1 MKQIFISSVQK
12 EFERERAAI
21 KKMIESDPIL
31 SPNFKAFVF
40 EIDAPAADKSTQQVY
55 LKEIEKSDI
64 YLLLVGNKY
73 GYCKEGEVSPTE
85 QEFDKAQELGLT
97 KLVFVRG
104 TDNSKRDARE
114 ALFLDKVSRE
124 RVRVRYQD
132 SDPEQAVGDLLDE
145 VRNSLRD
152 IMLDDGILSDKP
164 FEDQCPV
171 DASLDDI
178 DASRVAWF
186 VERAVRIRKAKY
198 PSNPSVVDVLRSL
211 HLYDAKRNAPTK
223 AGVLLFGRDVQGPF
237 PSSAIKCAC
246 YPGTEKRK
254 PNIDMELVE
263 GDLFQMA
270 DQAIAFICRHLN
282 HGAGVHRHGAAAD
295 DVDEIPNSVI
305 AEAVNNAIAHRNY
318 ASIGSIQ
325 VEVYSDRV
333 EVISPGRLHRAIT
346 VADLYRKH
354 ESFATNPRIA
364 RAMYQVK
371 YIETI
376 GTGITDLLKEC
387 KAKGLREPLLE
398 EVSGRFRIVI
408 WRPSANDQDK
418 IQPPGPVKG
427 LVNVPVNVPI
437 DVPIN
442 VPINE
447 TTPGKVLSAIKQSPG
462 INRTQLAKLLKV
474 DVKTISRAIAAL
486 SASVEHR
493 GSKKTGGYYLISQ

>member
-31 SPNFKAFVF
+31 SPNFKVFVF

-85 QEFDKAQELGLT
+85 QEFDKALELGLT

-254 PNIDMELVE
+254 PNTDMELVE

-270 DQAIAFICRHLN
+270 DQAIAFISRHLN
-282 HGAGVHRHGAAAD
+282 HGAGVHSHGAAAD

-427 LVNVPVNVPI
+427 LVNVPINVPI
-437 DVPIN
+437 D

>member
-1 MKQIFISSVQK
+1 MKRIFISSVQK

-31 SPNFKAFVF
+31 SPNFKVFVF

-73 GYCKEGEVSPTE
+73 GYSQEGEVSPTE

-132 SDPEQAVGDLLDE
+132 SDPEQAVADLLDE

-198 PSNPSVVDVLRSL
+198 PPNPSVVDVLRSL

-270 DQAIAFICRHLN
+270 DQAIAFISRHLN
-282 HGAGVHRHGAAAD
+282 HGAGVHSHGAAAD

-418 IQPPGPVKG
+418 IQPPDPVKG
-427 LVNVPVNVPI
+427 LVNAPI
-437 DVPIN
+437 TVPIN

-493 GSKKTGGYYLISQ
+493 GSKKAGGYYLISQ

>member
-1 MKQIFISSVQK
+1 MKRIFISSVQK

-31 SPNFKAFVF
+31 SPNFKVFVF

-73 GYCKEGEVSPTE
+73 GYSKEGEVSPTE

-132 SDPEQAVGDLLDE
+132 SDPEQAVADLLDE

-164 FEDQCPV
+164 FEDQCPA

-198 PSNPSVVDVLRSL
+198 PPNPSVVDVLRSL

-223 AGVLLFGRDVQGPF
+223 AGVLLFGRDVQEPF

-270 DQAIAFICRHLN
+270 DQAIAFISRHLN
-282 HGAGVHRHGAAAD
+282 HGAGVHSHGAAAD

-333 EVISPGRLHRAIT
+333 EIISPGHLHRAIR

-354 ESFATNPRIA
+354 ESHAVNPRIA

-371 YIETI
+371 YIETM
-376 GTGITDLLKEC
+376 GTGLTDLLDAC
-387 KAKGLREPLLE
+387 KANELKRPLLE
-398 EVSGRFRIVI
+398 EVPSGFRIVI
-408 WRPSANDQDK
+408 WRPT
-418 IQPPGPVKG
+418 PVTNRGDNRGGNRGGNSIEDLPEEQRRICEILIENPK
-427 LVNVPVNVPI
+427 
-437 DVPIN
+437 
-442 VPINE
+442 
-447 TTPGKVLSAIKQSPG
+447 SAIRKIASTLDVRPRTVEKQ
-462 INRTQLAKLLKV
+462 
-474 DVKTISRAIAAL
+474 IAAL
-486 SASVEHR
+486 KAKGILGRR
-493 GSKKTGGYYLISQ
+493 GGTRGFWEVKACESNGCAGVK

>member
-1 MKQIFISSVQK
+1 MKQVFISSVQK

-31 SPNFKAFVF
+31 KPNFKAFVF
-40 EIDAPAADKSTQQVY
+40 EIDASASDKSTQQVY

-104 TDNSKRDARE
+104 TDNSKRDERE
-114 ALFLDKVSRE
+114 KLFLDKVSRG

-132 SDPEQAVGDLLDE
+132 SEPEQAVGELLDE

-152 IMLDDGILSDKP
+152 IMLDDGILSEKP
-164 FEDQCPV
+164 FE
-171 DASLDDI
+171 
-178 DASRVAWF
+178 
-186 VERAVRIRKAKY
+186 
-198 PSNPSVVDVLRSL
+198 
-211 HLYDAKRNAPTK
+211 
-223 AGVLLFGRDVQGPF
+223 
-237 PSSAIKCAC
+237 
-246 YPGTEKRK
+246 
-254 PNIDMELVE
+254 
-263 GDLFQMA
+263 
-270 DQAIAFICRHLN
+270 DQAIAFISRHLN
-282 HGAGVHRHGAAAD
+282 HGAGAHSHGAAAD

-346 VADLYRKH
+346 VTDLYKKH

-376 GTGITDLLKEC
+376 GTGLTDLLKEC
-387 KAKGLREPLLE
+387 KAKGLRKPLLE

-408 WRPSANDQDK
+408 WRPKTVANRGGNTLKGSLKGSLKSSQK
-418 IQPPGPVKG
+418 I
-427 LVNVPVNVPI
+427 I
-437 DVPIN
+437 
-442 VPINE
+442 E
-447 TTPGKVLSAIKQSPG
+447 VLTKDPHCTYDS
-462 INRTQLAKLLKV
+462 LAEIIG
-474 DVKTISRAIAAL
+474 ISRRAVTKQIQRL
-486 SASVEHR
+486 RQSGR
-493 GSKKTGGYYLISQ
+493 LRRIGPDKGGHWEILPRQV